1 MNNTITPDALL
12 AQMRQMIEQTQG
24 STTQTTEKIPAHSP
38 DSFANLLKSAVNT
51 VNSSQQQAESLAVAF
66 QKGDPN
72 VQMSEVMMS
81 LQKANISFQAM
92 VEVRN
97 KLVNAYQ
104 EIMNMQV

>member
-1 MNNTITPDALL
+1 MNNTITPEALL
-12 AQMRQMIEQTQG
+12 AQMRQMIAQSQGAVQTVEKTSGQTQD
-24 STTQTTEKIPAHSP
+24 A
-38 DSFANLLKSAVNT
+38 FANMLKNAVNT
-51 VNSSQQQAESLAVAF
+51 VNSNQQQANQLTEAF

-72 VQMSEVMMS
+72 VQMSEVMVS
-81 LQKANISFQAM
+81 LQKASLSFQAM